1 MSARLLVVEDHD
13 PLRRLLE
20 RALVRAGHRV
30 VAAGDCAAAYAA
42 LAAAVAAPNGGE
54 PAPFDLV
61 LTDLRLPDGSGLDVL
76 RAARAA
82 APAMPVVVLTAFG
95 SVATA
100 VEAMKLGAADFV
112 EKPIAIDELYRR
124 VDALLG
130 TREAP
135 ELFEPPGGAP
145 PIVGSH
151 PRLRAALRLLE
162 RVAPTESTVLLT
174 GESGTGKEL
183 FARALHAL
191 SPRAGGPFVA
201 INCAAIPE
209 TLIENELFGHERGAF
224 TGAVRRQ
231 PGRFEL
237 AAGGTLLLDEV
248 GELPLA
254 VQGKVLRVLEERT
267 FERVGG
273 GATLRADVRLVAAT
287 NRRLRE
293 MVDRGELRTDLFYR
307 LEVFPIELPAL
318 RERASDLPALARHLL
333 RQAAARHHVGEPE
346 LSTEALARLAAQP
359 WPGNVREL
367 ANLLE
372 RLVILRPGERVGEA
386 ALVELLAGG
395 GESEEERLRRAL
407 RETGG
412 DRRLAAGRLGVS
424 VRTLQR
430 WIRDLDLGGFPR
442 YRG

>member
-1 MSARLLVVEDHD
+1 MAARLLVVEDHD

-20 RALVRAGHRV
+20 RALGRAGHV
-30 VAAGDCAAAYAA
+30 VVSAADCAAARSA
-42 LAAAVAAPNGGE
+42 LEGAVST
-54 PAPFDLV
+54 PFDLV
-61 LTDLRLPDGSGLDVL
+61 LTDLRLPDGSGLEVL
-76 RAARAA
+76 QEARAA
-82 APAMPVVVLTAFG
+82 FPAMPVVVITAFG

-100 VEAMKLGAADFV
+100 VEAMKLGAVDFL
-112 EKPIAIDELYRR
+112 EKPVALDELYRR
-124 VDALLG
+124 IDTLLAG
-130 TREAP
+130 RGESDGYD
-135 ELFEPPGGAP
+135 PPGGAP
-145 PIVGSH
+145 RIVGSH

-191 SPRAGGPFVA
+191 SPRSAGPFVA

-209 TLIENELFGHERGAF
+209 TLLENELFGHERGAF

-237 AAGGTLLLDEV
+237 AAGGTLLLDEI

-254 VQGKVLRVLEERT
+254 MQGKVLRVLEERT

-287 NRRLRE
+287 NRKLRE
-293 MVDRGELRTDLFYR
+293 MVDRGELRADLYFR
-307 LEVFPIELPAL
+307 LEVFPVELPPL
-318 RERASDLPALARHLL
+318 RERASDLPALTRHLL
-333 RQAAARHHVGEPE
+333 HLSAERHRLPEPE
-346 LSTEALARLAAQP
+346 LAPDALAVLATQA

-372 RLVILRPGERVGEA
+372 RLVILHPGERVGERGVA
-386 ALVELLAGG
+386 DLLGG
-395 GESEEERLRRAL
+395 KSETEVERLRRVL
-407 RETGG
+407 RETDG
-412 DRRLAAGRLGVS
+412 DRHLAAERLGWS
-424 VRTLQR
+424 LRTLQR
-430 WIRDLDLGGFPR
+430 RIRELDLGGFPQ
-442 YRG
+442 YRD